1 MKQSVE
7 VIFTAGNGLDIQKF
21 AAMLALE
28 LQKGATNESIQ
39 KQRKTVKGDQI
50 IIT

>member
-7 VIFTAGNGLDIQKF
+7 LILTAGSGLDFQKF

-28 LQKGATNESIQ
+28 LQKGAANEGIQ
-39 KQRKTVKGDQI
+39 KNAAAS
-50 IIT
+50 